1 MKGYASHNSPFARK
15 VRVAAIE
22 TGQGETI
29 DWTMVDLVDRPAVLG
44 QTNPLDQVPVV
55 IQDDGTA
62 LYDSPV
68 ICQYLDS
75 LHDGPK
81 LYPEVGAA
89 RWTALRLEALG
100 DGLGA
105 ASAALAGER
114 RRPEDRRYDPF
125 IAAQSGKIG
134 AALAALEDE
143 IDRLDGPTGIAQI
156 AVACAIGYMELRACA
171 PGWRESRPRLAAW
184 YDAFRDRP
192 SMRRTAPP
200 DQ

>member
-22 TGQGETI
+22 TGQGEAI

-44 QTNPLDQVPVV
+44 QANPLDQVPVV

-81 LYPEVGAA
+81 LYPEAGAA

-114 RRPEDRRYDPF
+114 RRPRTAVTIPSSLPRRARSARRWPR
-125 IAAQSGKIG
+125 SKTRSIG
-134 AALAALEDE
+134 STARPALPRSQWPVRSATWSCARARPDGAIPPTPCRLE
-143 IDRLDGPTGIAQI
+143 RCVP
-156 AVACAIGYMELRACA
+156 
-171 PGWRESRPRLAAW
+171 RP
-184 YDAFRDRP
+184 P